1 MKNFLLPLAAFGFL
15 ASSLLFAPAA
25 SADVETRK
33 TATYNGIKLNI
44 PCDLNITM
52 GKNGDTTIDADKAV
66 LPQITVAIEN
76 GILVISAKKPLQ
88 NLNRLVVNCSTAVLD
103 NLTLEGACK
112 ANASG
117 FTKGRLNVVSNGA
130 STITLKGKLNWV
142 DLILQGASTVKAT
155 ELAADG
161 AFVKISGAGTAS
173 VNTKDKLKVKIQ
185 GAGTVKYAGNP
196 KVEQEVLGAGTISK
210 I

>member
-1 MKNFLLPLAAFGFL
+1 MKNLLLPVAAFSLL
-15 ASSLLFAPAA
+15 ASSVVFAPNA
-25 SADVETRK
+25 SADIETRK
-33 TATYNGIKLNI
+33 TASYNGIKLNI

-52 GKNGDTTIDADKAV
+52 GKNGDTTIDGDKAI
-66 LPQITVAIEN
+66 LPQISVAIEN

-103 NLTLEGACK
+103 NLTLDGACK

-142 DLILQGASTVKAT
+142 DLILLGASTVKAT
-155 ELAADG
+155 ELASDG

-173 VNTKDKLKVKIQ
+173 VNAKDKLKIKIE
-185 GAGTVKYAGNP
+185 GAGTIKYAGNP
-196 KVEQEVLGAGTISK
+196 KIEKEVLGAGSISK